1 MSLNTVS
8 GSLGRGWR
16 AIRDVVLNPPS
27 DAAGDEVIAARA
39 RAEAPVVWL
48 LGKVQSGKS
57 TIVRAI
63 TGSPDVEIGAGY
75 RPCTRNSR
83 IYDVPVDAPV
93 IRFLDT
99 VGFDEVGYDPAE
111 DLAEL
116 ERHAHVVLAVARAMD
131 PQQDSLLRV
140 LREVRRRHPE
150 WAVVLAQTAL
160 HEGYPDGA
168 DHPPYE
174 ALHTASGLEDLRRCL
189 AQQAAPFLELAG
201 RGEVLVVPVDFT
213 RAEDGYADTRF
224 GLDALLDALERAGS
238 LGMENLLRTL
248 AQRLPDPR
256 AERARAHILGYA
268 IAAGATDALPGV
280 GVVSVPTIQ
289 GKLLHSIA
297 SIYALPWDR
306 RTLQEFAASLGA
318 GTLLG
323 IGISFGVRQLAKLV
337 PVYGQ
342 TVGAAAAGAA
352 GFAVTWALGRA
363 ACYYLGNVRD
373 GRGEMA
379 DVRRVYRESL
389 QEAFELARRSRRKA
403 GESGES
409 AGETT

>member
-1 MSLNTVS
+1 MVAD
-8 GSLGRGWR
+8 SLGRGWR
-16 AIRDVVLNPPS
+16 VIRDVVLNPVP
-27 DAAGDEVIAARA
+27 DADELIAARA

-57 TIVRAI
+57 AIVRAI
-63 TGSPDVEIGAGY
+63 TGDPDVEIGAGY
-75 RPCTRNSR
+75 RPCTRRSR
-83 IYDVPVDAPV
+83 IYDVPADAPV

-111 DLAEL
+111 ELAEL
-116 ERHAHVVLAVARAMD
+116 EGHAHVVLAVARAMD

-140 LREVRRRHPE
+140 LREVRRRHPDR
-150 WAVVLAQTAL
+150 AVVLAQTAL

-168 DHPPYE
+168 EHPPYE
-174 ALHTASGLEDLRRCL
+174 ALQTAPRLEDLRRCL
-189 AQQAAPFLELAG
+189 AQQAAPFLELPG
-201 RGEVLVVPVDFT
+201 RGEIFVVPVDFT

-224 GLDALLDALERAGS
+224 GFDALLDALERAGS
-238 LGMENLLRTL
+238 AGMENLLRTL
-248 AQRLPDPR
+248 ARRHPDPR
-256 AERARAHILGYA
+256 ADRARAHILGYA

-280 GVVSVPTIQ
+280 GVISVPTIQ

-297 SIYALPWDR
+297 RIYALPWDR
-306 RTLQEFAASLGA
+306 RTLREFAASLGV

-323 IGISFGVRQLAKLV
+323 IGLSFGARQLAKLV

-363 ACYYLGNVRD
+363 ACYYLGTVRA

-389 QEAFELARRSRRKA
+389 QEAFELVRRPGGRADESRR
-403 GESGES
+403 S
-409 AGETT
+409 AGETR